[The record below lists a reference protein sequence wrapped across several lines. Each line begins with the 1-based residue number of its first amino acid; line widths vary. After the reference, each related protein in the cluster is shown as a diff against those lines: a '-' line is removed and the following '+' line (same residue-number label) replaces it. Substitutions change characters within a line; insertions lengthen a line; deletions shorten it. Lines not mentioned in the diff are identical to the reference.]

1 MDLLTI
7 IGALFGAAAIG
18 VGFWLE
24 GGHFTTLLQGEAFVI
39 VLGGTL
45 SAVMIQNT
53 WAR

>member
-7 IGALFGAAAIG
+7 IGALFGTAAIG

-24 GGHFTTLLQGEAFVI
+24 GGHFGTLIQGDAFVI

-53 WAR
+53 